1 MSPISIAA
9 GTLPAGLFSQTIGG
23 GAPEGKRNG
32 NYKHGARSKE
42 NIGPPIA
49 TRQSILLAA
58 RRLDRTPGV
67 ACGGLRWSAGLV
79 RHRRWLEH
87 DCDFPQSAP
96 RTFRSG
102 FEAHGGRAGSR
113 CERSICGQVI
123 RYAGLI
129 RGVAFGKPSVAPMS
143 GFAFSAAAT
152 TAGPGGSA
160 GLMCYSTNHTCINAV
175 LEGRMRAIR
184 QRVAGVAEV
193 RHPVTAGTGR

>member
-1 MSPISIAA
+1 LPLGSPFFWRPDDWIERLASHAA
-9 GTLPAGLFSQTIGG
+9 GFAGQPAQFVIVGG
-23 GAPEGKRNG
+23 WNMTAIFRNPRRG
-32 NYKHGARSKE
+32 HFGRASK
-42 NIGPPIA
+42 PM
-49 TRQSILLAA
+49 AA
-58 RRLDRTPGV
+58 G
-67 ACGGLRWSAGLV
+67 
-79 RHRRWLEH
+79 
-87 DCDFPQSAP
+87 
-96 RTFRSG
+96 
-102 FEAHGGRAGSR
+102 AGSR
-113 CERSICGQVI
+113 CEPSICGQVI